1 MAFNITGIQYLF
13 LVGGF
18 AESPLLQM
26 EIRKEFNSMLKVII
40 PQDVGLSILKGNAH
54 IIHMVFKYLVIK
66 RFVAGL
72 DKWVITITKLCS
84 DSSASAK
91 NTLYTSIHVHNNG
104 IMGSTI
110 QLV

>member
-1 MAFNITGIQYLF
+1 MIITSMAFNITGIHYLF

-54 IIHMVFKYLVIK
+54 IIHIPSHQKIC
-66 RFVAGL
+66 R
-72 DKWVITITKLCS
+72 WPR
-84 DSSASAK
+84 
-91 NTLYTSIHVHNNG
+91 
-104 IMGSTI
+104 
-110 QLV
+110 